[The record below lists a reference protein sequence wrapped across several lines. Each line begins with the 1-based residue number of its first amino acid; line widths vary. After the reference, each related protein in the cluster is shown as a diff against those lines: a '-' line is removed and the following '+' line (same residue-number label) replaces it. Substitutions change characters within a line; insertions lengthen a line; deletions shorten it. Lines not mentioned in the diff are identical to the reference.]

1 MSFKDK
7 PLKKIEYDDRVTID
21 VLHKRIVHN
30 NTEKKEK
37 LLNKMSEE
45 SNDYEKN
52 KLKKESEKA
61 DKEIINYYFDNAN
74 ILSDYYEKKTKSSTK
89 TIFDLMDKNKK
100 DSNLIDK
107 YMSNIDDE
115 KLIYQDET
123 KNYICSN
130 CNNVLLLDYSNSVLL
145 CENCGNS
152 EYTLISLDKNSYNDI
167 PRETSHYAYK
177 RINHFNEWLM
187 QFQAKESTDISK
199 DLIESIL
206 LELKKQ
212 KISKDSLD
220 VKKLRLIL
228 KKNKLNKYYENI
240 PQILNIITGKNAPLI
255 ERSDEDTLRMMFKE
269 IQLPFQKNCP
279 SNRKNFLSYSYVL
292 NKFCEL
298 LELDHLLPHFVLLKS
313 REKLQA
319 QDDIWKKI
327 CRDLNWEYIPTI

>member
-7 PLKKIEYDDRVTID
+7 PLKKLEYDDRVTID
-21 VLHKRIVHN
+21 VLHKRIVN
-30 NTEKKEK
+30 SNIDKKTT
-37 LLNKMSEE
+37 LLNKISEE
-45 SNDYEKN
+45 SSDYKIK
-52 KLKKESEKA
+52 KLKKESYKA
-61 DKEIINYYFDNAN
+61 HTSIINYYFDNAK
-74 ILSDYYEKKTKSSTK
+74 ILSDYYEKKNKSSTK
-89 TIFDLMDKNKK
+89 TIFDLIDKNKK

-115 KLIYQDET
+115 KLICQDET

-130 CNNVLLLDYSNSVLL
+130 CNNVLLLDYSHSILL
-145 CENCGNS
+145 CEICGNS
-152 EYTLISLDKNSYNDI
+152 EYTLISLDKNSYNDV

-212 KISKDSLD
+212 KITKESLD

-228 KKNKLNKYYENI
+228 KKKRLNKYYENI

-298 LELDHLLPHFVLLKS
+298 LELDNLLPHFVLLKS

-327 CRDLNWEYIPTI
+327 CHDLNWEYIATI